1 MDFTEADG
9 FSKALELDQSDL
21 GGGYYLS
28 VQEAKP
34 RGDDRSRDSGG
45 RRGSRDFGGGRR
57 GGREFGG
64 RRGGR
69 FDSGGRRGGRDSG
82 GRRGGRGPNKPSL
95 ATPGTGW

>member
-9 FSKALELDQSDL
+9 FGKALELDQSDL

-34 RGDDRSRDSGG
+34 RVDDRSRDSGG
-45 RRGSRDFGGGRR
+45 RRGNPRDFGGRR
-57 GGREFGG
+57 GG